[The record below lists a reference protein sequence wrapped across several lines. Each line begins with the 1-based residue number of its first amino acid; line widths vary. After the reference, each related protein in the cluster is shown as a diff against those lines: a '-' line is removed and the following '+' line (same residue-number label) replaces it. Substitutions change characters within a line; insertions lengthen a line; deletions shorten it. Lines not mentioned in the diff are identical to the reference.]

1 MVLAWIVS
9 AIAQKLPLQLCSD
22 DEPKANRP
30 HLGYDAARDETGLLL
45 IYAGTRLPSFFKQS
59 HDEPDPDGV
68 RNRSIRQMGFDQDSP
83 YPKDWSDTFHDR
95 ETQLFKV
102 FTVAWTL
109 LLAASYLAKLITS
122 RPL

>member
-59 HDEPDPDGV
+59 HDEPDTDARTRTGIFHL
-68 RNRSIRQMGFDQDSP
+68 RGRENQFNSANGF
-83 YPKDWSDTFHDR
+83 
-95 ETQLFKV
+95 
-102 FTVAWTL
+102 
-109 LLAASYLAKLITS
+109 
-122 RPL
+122 